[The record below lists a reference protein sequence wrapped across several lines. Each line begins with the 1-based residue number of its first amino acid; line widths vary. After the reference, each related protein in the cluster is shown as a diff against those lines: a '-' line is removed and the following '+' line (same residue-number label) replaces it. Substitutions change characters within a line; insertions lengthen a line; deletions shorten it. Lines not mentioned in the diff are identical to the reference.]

1 MRLRRFVLLGKFTKI
16 LSPLVY
22 IVFGGMA
29 IWAMKLA
36 GGVGPILAY
45 SGAGVSGNN

>member
-1 MRLRRFVLLGKFTKI
+1 MLGKFT

-29 IWAMKLA
+29 IWAIKLA